1 MTQRNIHP
9 QATRTP
15 SQDAVAAG
23 PRALPLSFAHVALAA
38 TLVLVLVLI
47 ISGQSGAGVGFV

>member
-1 MTQRNIHP
+1 MP
-9 QATRTP
+9 FVVLSYVEP
-15 SQDAVAAG
+15 SDEQM
-23 PRALPLSFAHVALAA
+23 PLSFAHVALAA